1 MGLTPGCTP
10 SSEEL
15 LKSADFPRGMG
26 WILGTSIH
34 IFNSIDSNVQDVEDG
49 TGRKKDISWGFVLF
63 R

>member
-15 LKSADFPRGMG
+15 LKSADFPWGIG

-34 IFNSIDSNVQDVEDG
+34 IFNSIDSNVQDVEDR
-49 TGRKKDISWGFVLF
+49 TGGKKEHFLGFCFV
-63 R
+63 

>member
-15 LKSADFPRGMG
+15 LKSADFPWGMR

-34 IFNSIDSNVQDVEDG
+34 IFNSIDSNEQDIEDG
-49 TGRKKDISWGFVLF
+49 TGGKEEHFLGFCFV
-63 R
+63 